1 MKNSIYQ
8 RGKIDKDF
16 KAELKRGW
24 HGPYGKSSNE
34 GFTTIIPDS
43 MGVVYS
49 YHNTMKE
56 ALEAV
61 KEFNDN
67 KEKIWE
73 IRQATDYYCGQNP
86 WTRSG
91 T

>member
-24 HGPYGKSSNE
+24 HSPYGKSGNE

-43 MGVVYS
+43 MGIVYS
-49 YHNTMKE
+49 YHDTMKE

-67 KEKIWE
+67 KQKICE